1 MASSSKTKLL
11 TELLNL
17 ESVRVTKYKIL
28 PQVGLIL
35 HTEVNRKEANC
46 TRCGNKSQRI
56 HQNHRYLIKDLSISG
71 QPVYLEINRRQFKCG
86 FCQKPFS
93 EELNFVQKRRK
104 YTSRLAIEIIR
115 QVLADDIKT
124 VAQNNDVSTE
134 EIETMLKDKA
144 QELKQKKPS
153 KLKRLGIDEI
163 ALVKGAECARR
174 QALEFNSREP
184 AGQGN
189 YCAVLVDLEKSKVVD
204 ILSERSQ
211 EKIMSVLREWGTE
224 VLQSIEYVSIDLWK
238 PYKSLVRKL
247 MPNAEVVADRFHVM
261 KQVNEELDEQR
272 KAQKREVKKEK
283 SKKKKQRILSGLSKS
298 KYALLKNEDNL
309 NEKQQEKLNEVKIVC
324 PTLGKMHE
332 LKEKFREILQQKQ
345 DSLTGLLKISDWLKE
360 AQEYYPKAQ
369 KTIMR
374 WIGEII
380 AYFDQRVTN
389 GVVEGINN
397 KLKLIKRAAYGFRN
411 FSNFRDRVLLTW
423 NFNC

>member
-35 HTEVNRKEANC
+35 HTEVNSKEANC

-104 YTSRLAIEIIR
+104 YTSRLATEIIR

-144 QELKQKKPS
+144 QELKQEKPS

-163 ALVKGAECARR
+163 ALVK
-174 QALEFNSREP
+174 
-184 AGQGN
+184 GQGN

-204 ILSERSQ
+204 ILEERSQ
-211 EKIMSVLREWGTE
+211 EKIMSVLTSWGTE

-309 NEKQQEKLNEVKIVC
+309 NEKQQKKLNEVKIVC

-332 LKEKFREILQQKQ
+332 LKEKFRDILQQKQ

-360 AQEYYPKAQ
+360 AQEYYPEAQ
-369 KTIMR
+369 KTIIR

-423 NFNC
+423 HFNC